1 MPSFFLDFAK
11 HPKLRFRIDSFSVP
25 AAARA
30 DFEAAMQRNLA
41 FIQTLPGFVG
51 HLVFDK
57 ASGPSTFN
65 IVTVAAW
72 ESPNAIEKAIRAV
85 RQYYEEIGFNPAEA
99 TARWGVAA
107 EIGEYDVLPEGRG

>member
-1 MPSFFLDFAK
+1 MTSFPLDFES
-11 HPKLRFRIDSFSVP
+11 HPGLRFRIDNFSVP

-57 ASGPSTFN
+57 TSGPSTFN
-65 IVTVAAW
+65 IVTIAAW
-72 ESPNAIEKAIRAV
+72 ESPEAIENAIVAV
-85 RQYYEEIGFNPAEA
+85 REYYERIGFDPGEA

-107 EIGEYDVLPEGRG
+107 QIGQYELLPGR